1 MFISFEGI
9 DFSGKST
16 QVKLLESYLKKQ
28 NKKVKLIREPGGT
41 VISEKI
47 RNILLDKE
55 NNSMV
60 IETEIFLFSASR
72 AQLVREVIRPCLE
85 DGYYVISDRFHDSS
99 TAYQGYGRGLS
110 VDSIVKINNLA
121 IGNTVPDITFFID
134 ISNEEAAERKA
145 KTSMADLDR
154 IEISDENFFER
165 VRNGYL
171 EIAESEKR
179 FRVIDGTKSVKEIN
193 EKIISEINI
202 LEGVNKWRFVNM
214 FCF

>member
-16 QVKLLESYLKKQ
+16 QVKLLESYLKNQ

-72 AQLVREVIRPCLE
+72 AQLVREVIRPSLDE
-85 DGYYVISDRFHDSS
+85 GYYVISDRFHDSS
-99 TAYQGYGRGLS
+99 TAYQGYGRGLP
-110 VDSIVKINNLA
+110 VESIIKINNLA

-134 ISNEEAAERKA
+134 IPNDVAIARKT
-145 KTSMADLDR
+145 KMPMADLDR
-154 IEISDENFFER
+154 IEVSEENFFER

-171 EIAESEKR
+171 KIAETEKR
-179 FRVIDGTKSVKEIN
+179 FRVIDGTKSIKEIN
-193 EKIISEINI
+193 EKIINEINI
-202 LEGVNKWRFVNM
+202 LEGVNK
-214 FCF
+214 